1 MRKILVFMQFFCK
14 TVKFFIFRI
23 IRERPTGKIFP
34 VGRVFYAQVLAQ
46 SLKFFAEFID
56 DFLF

>member
-1 MRKILVFMQFFCK
+1 MQFFCK
-14 TVKFFIFRI
+14 TVKFFYFQDNTRTPDGENLP
-23 IRERPTGKIFP
+23 RRAG
-34 VGRVFYAQVLAQ
+34 FYAQVLAQ